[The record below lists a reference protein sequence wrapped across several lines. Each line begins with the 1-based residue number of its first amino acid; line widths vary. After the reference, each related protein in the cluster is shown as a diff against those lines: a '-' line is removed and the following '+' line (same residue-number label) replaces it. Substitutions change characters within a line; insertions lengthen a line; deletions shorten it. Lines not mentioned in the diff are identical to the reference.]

1 MRLGSYRDIGKPPGP
16 PIAHITDAIVSRPK
30 LFSILYAGL
39 FAALCAG
46 HANAA
51 EVPSYP
57 DADEKMCGNPN
68 ESPEC
73 ALKTFWMCNEQNVD
87 ICKMIGLDL
96 PPDGPQKR
104 DDATYAGEIW
114 RKPWTL
120 PWSALL
126 NENSKD
132 YDVWEM
138 RGIREVAHNRIRGL
152 RRAPEPIIGMQEM
165 MVYMVGKDGVIEK
178 ASVFMEESR
187 GNWSVV
193 AYARWRDEESIDPCD
208 RKKLRSLACRYSITG
223 MRPW

>member
-1 MRLGSYRDIGKPPGP
+1 MSK
-16 PIAHITDAIVSRPK
+16 AVSQK
-30 LFSILYAGL
+30 GTFSILCTALVGLLSGAAYGAGL
-39 FAALCAG
+39 
-46 HANAA
+46 
-51 EVPSYP
+51 PPYP
-57 DADEKMCGNPN
+57 DSDEKKCGNPT

-87 ICKMIGLDL
+87 ICKMIGIDL
-96 PPDGPQKR
+96 QPDGAQKR
-104 DDATYAGEIW
+104 EDGTYASDVW

-132 YDVWEM
+132 YDVWEL

-152 RRAPEPIIGMQEM
+152 RRAPEPIIGMQEIM
-165 MVYMVGKDGVIEK
+165 IYMVGKDGVTEK
-178 ASVFMEESR
+178 ASVFMEENHGS
-187 GNWSVV
+187 WSVV
-193 AYARWRDEESIDPCD
+193 AYARWRDDESIDPCD

>member
-1 MRLGSYRDIGKPPGP
+1 MSVNVSLPRLF
-16 PIAHITDAIVSRPK
+16 PI
-30 LFSILYAGL
+30 LCAGL
-39 FAALCAG
+39 FAALAG
-46 HANAA
+46 GGAVAA
-51 EVPSYP
+51 DLPPYP
-57 DADEKMCGNPN
+57 DADEKMCGTPT

-73 ALKTFWMCNEQNVD
+73 ALKTFWMCNEQNVEV
-87 ICKMIGLDL
+87 CKMVGVDL
-96 PPDGPQKR
+96 QPDGTQKR
-104 DDATYAGEIW
+104 DGATYAGEVW

-132 YDVWEM
+132 YDVWEL

-152 RRAPEPIIGMQEM
+152 RRAPEPVIGMQEM

-178 ASVFMEESR
+178 ASVFMEERR
-187 GNWSVV
+187 GAWSVV